1 MEETKTKEIGWTSQA
16 RDFVKEVRVEST
28 KVSWPSRNELRD
40 STIVVIVTV
49 LIVSAFVGLVD
60 RVLSMGV
67 ALLFH

>member
-1 MEETKTKEIGWTSQA
+1 MSWATRGRE
-16 RDFVKEVRVEST
+16 FVKEVQVEST

-60 RVLSMGV
+60 RALSIGV
-67 ALLFH
+67 AMLFH